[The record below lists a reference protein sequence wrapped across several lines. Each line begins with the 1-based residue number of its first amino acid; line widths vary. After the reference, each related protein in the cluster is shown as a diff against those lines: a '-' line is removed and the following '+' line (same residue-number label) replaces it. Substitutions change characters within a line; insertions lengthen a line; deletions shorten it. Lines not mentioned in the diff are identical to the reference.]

1 MTQKVNLLTPEGK
14 MAAAKE
20 RLIDELRAGGIASEK
35 VLEAIRSVPREAF
48 VPAPFQRDTYAN
60 RALPI
65 GEGQTISQPYVVAM
79 MTYAAHVEPQH
90 KVLEIGTGS
99 GYQAAILCKLV
110 RRLFTIE
117 RFDSLRAKAERTLH
131 GIGIYNFSGKLGDG
145 SKGWAEQA
153 PFDRIVV
160 TAASPQVP
168 QSLLKQLAP
177 NGILVIPVG
186 ATDAEQ
192 KLMRYVKNA
201 QGEISEQCLGP
212 VKFVPLVGEEGAAA
226 PSSSQT
232 IAGRLAQQNMRGMK

>member
-1 MTQKVNLLTPEGK
+1 MAHTLNLLTSEGM

-20 RLIDELRAGGIASEK
+20 RLIAELQAGGIASEK
-35 VLEAIRSVPREAF
+35 VLEAVRSVPREAF
-48 VPAPFQRDTYAN
+48 VPKPFQRDTYAN

-65 GEGQTISQPYVVAM
+65 GEGQTISQPYVVAL
-79 MTYAAHVEPQH
+79 MTYAAHVEPHH

-117 RFDSLRAKAERTLH
+117 RFDSLRVKAERTLH
-131 GIGIYNFSGKLGDG
+131 SIGIFNFSSKTADG

-160 TAASPQVP
+160 TAASPNVP

-177 NGILVIPVG
+177 HGVLIIPVG

-192 KLMRYVKNA
+192 KLMRYTKNA
-201 QGEISEQCLGP
+201 AGDIAEYCLGP
-212 VKFVPLVGEEGAAA
+212 VKFVPLVGEEGAAEA
-226 PSSSQT
+226 RSASLIAANIMHQT
-232 IAGRLAQQNMRGMK
+232 LRGAK